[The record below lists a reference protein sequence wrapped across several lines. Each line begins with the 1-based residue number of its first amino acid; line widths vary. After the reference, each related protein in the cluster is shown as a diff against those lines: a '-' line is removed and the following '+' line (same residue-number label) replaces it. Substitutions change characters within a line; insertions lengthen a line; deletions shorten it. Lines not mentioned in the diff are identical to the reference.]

1 MKQNPFS
8 LYDFLGYVFPGATVI
23 FLCYFISYTP
33 TITSIK
39 LLKIALSELDTDF
52 SLENTIFWILL
63 AYIVGHLVAYLSS
76 VTVERFTIWC
86 YGYPSKFLLA
96 EQTPHNMYLK
106 IPKTKNEKKN
116 KNGKTKEYT
125 VIRIGIRL
133 IVAIILLPI
142 SLGTLFF
149 GKLCGLRISLVK
161 KLDDVLVDAI
171 KENQKYLLD
180 FLHISTNNEKKS
192 ENEDEDEEN
201 IEEDGD
207 FHRIVY
213 HYVYEHQNHHP
224 AKLDNYVALYGFLR
238 AITLI
243 SNCAFMVLLV
253 KALKSITFEDGYVFD
268 LQITIYLIAL
278 FLITY
283 VFFLAFIKFYR
294 RFTLESYMSLVT
306 DITHKKVEPIN
317 LWSNTTIVYSEPT
330 TEKKESSIQKIE
342 YNN

>member
-1 MKQNPFS
+1 
-8 LYDFLGYVFPGATVI
+8 
-23 FLCYFISYTP
+23 
-33 TITSIK
+33 
-39 LLKIALSELDTDF
+39 
-52 SLENTIFWILL
+52 
-63 AYIVGHLVAYLSS
+63 
-76 VTVERFTIWC
+76 
-86 YGYPSKFLLA
+86 
-96 EQTPHNMYLK
+96 MYLK